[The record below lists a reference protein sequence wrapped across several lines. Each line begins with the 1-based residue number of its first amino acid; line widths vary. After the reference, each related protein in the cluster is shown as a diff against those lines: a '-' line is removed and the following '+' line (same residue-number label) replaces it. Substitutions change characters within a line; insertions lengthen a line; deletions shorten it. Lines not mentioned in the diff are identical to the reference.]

1 MTDQPALWTLMVYM
15 SGDNVLDNFAIE
27 SLKQLRDGAGKGV
40 TVHYLFD
47 PNYQDALPRIDSYDG
62 NQKNTNA
69 SVFAGDATK
78 KEGLAKALRG
88 TNLRIN
94 TADPEVLTT
103 FINSVTRPLHS
114 PAGADDKN
122 RHYGLI
128 LWGHGPE
135 LLLDADQPS
144 KDRSGAR
151 VDGKYLTPAKLRLA
165 LKDAELPVRER
176 PKAGLKPGE
185 KAAGES
191 FRKLDFIALD
201 ACSMSMVEVAA
212 ELQDYADFMIAS
224 QDDVPDQS
232 FPYDKILSLLQNG
245 GGARESCRQ
254 IPQEYKNAFQD
265 YFPAPG
271 PAVTNITLASLDLQN
286 IKSITVPLKELAIEL
301 RRLAFSNEKARKA
314 IIHARSASRDFVLG
328 LFVDIDEFCLN
339 LAKENLGN
347 PLNSACER
355 IHDALKAQDAL
366 ILNNQTNEP
375 DGKMRCHGLSIYLPY
390 LTAEESKNI
399 EESLTIGGTG
409 LVTQVSKGGS
419 TTNLHKSRAARIAE
433 TEKDLASLTRFNGE
447 TNWEDFIKYTWSYIL
462 AKEEPMELDLHYSA
476 QQCMLNLLS
485 LCEASSKSSGVA
497 A

>member
-47 PNYQDALPRIDSYDG
+47 PNYEDALPRSDRYDG
-62 NQKNTNA
+62 RQKNTNA
-69 SVFAGDATK
+69 SVFAEGATK
-78 KEGLAKALRG
+78 KEFLAKTSRG
-88 TNLRIN
+88 TNLPIN
-94 TADPEVLTT
+94 TADPEVLTR
-103 FINSVTRPLHS
+103 FINSVTDLPHS

-144 KDRSGAR
+144 KDKSRSR
-151 VDGKYLTPAKLRLA
+151 LDGKYLTPARLRLA

-176 PKAGLKPGE
+176 SKAGLKPGE
-185 KAAGES
+185 KAASEPS
-191 FRKLDFIALD
+191 RKLDFIAFD

-232 FPYDKILSLLQNG
+232 FPYDKILSLLKSG
-245 GGARESCRQ
+245 GGARESCRE

-286 IKSITVPLKELAIEL
+286 VKSITGPLKDLAIEL

-314 IIHARSASRDFVLG
+314 IIHARGASRDFVLG

-339 LAKENLGN
+339 LAK
-347 PLNSACER
+347 
-355 IHDALKAQDAL
+355 
-366 ILNNQTNEP
+366 
-375 DGKMRCHGLSIYLPY
+375 
-390 LTAEESKNI
+390 
-399 EESLTIGGTG
+399 
-409 LVTQVSKGGS
+409 
-419 TTNLHKSRAARIAE
+419 
-433 TEKDLASLTRFNGE
+433 
-447 TNWEDFIKYTWSYIL
+447 
-462 AKEEPMELDLHYSA
+462 
-476 QQCMLNLLS
+476 
-485 LCEASSKSSGVA
+485 
-497 A
+497 